1 MDEKGY
7 EITGYN
13 VEDIERKYE
22 SPYELEE
29 SDRDSLN
36 QIKMKIKK
44 SAYISREQINQ
55 HLLYLE
61 HLENKLA
68 TILSG
73 EQKKGVINEFLNET
87 LRKVASLFKEL
98 ELLLDNLPEKDK
110 DESRTA
116 NESKRSKS
124 DMQNKGHVTS
134 GGSFHG
140 ESLG

>member
-13 VEDIERKYE
+13 VEYIERKYE

-36 QIKMKIKK
+36 QIKIEIKK
-44 SAYISREQINQ
+44 SAYASREQINQ

-87 LRKVASLFKEL
+87 LRKVPSLFKEL
-98 ELLLDNLPEKDK
+98 ELLLDNLPEK